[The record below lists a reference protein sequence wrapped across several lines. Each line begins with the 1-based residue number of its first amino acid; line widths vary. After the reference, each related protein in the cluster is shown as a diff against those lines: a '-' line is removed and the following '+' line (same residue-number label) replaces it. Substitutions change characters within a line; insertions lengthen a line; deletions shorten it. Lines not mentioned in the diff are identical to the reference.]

1 MKSKIRFFIIGSLI
15 FLGILTGWI
24 IPSNA
29 AALNTAINVAE
40 WLISECTTFDR

>member
-29 AALNTAINVAE
+29 AALNTAINVAGMAY
-40 WLISECTTFDR
+40 IRMHHI